1 MKHSFTNH
9 LQAQSMPRRSGGL
22 ETVFQIMLLVIG
34 LGGVWYI
41 RVQHNTNDDNPVITT
56 DQVQLTKGDG
66 TAPFLQII
74 GTPEAGATIHFE
86 IPGFRKQDRYLLDT
100 GWGKHLVLQGSS
112 TEFVY
117 PQPGYYEV
125 KLWRKIDNQ
134 WCLVSKENLQVDN
147 RIRVVSM

>member
-1 MKHSFTNH
+1 
-9 LQAQSMPRRSGGL
+9 MPKRSGGL

-41 RVQHNTNDDNPVITT
+41 RVQHNSNDDTPVITT
-56 DQVQLTKGDG
+56 NEVQPTKE
-66 TAPFLQII
+66 AVKSQLLQII
-74 GTPEAGATIHFE
+74 GTPEAGATIRFE
-86 IPGFRKQDRYLLDT
+86 IPGFQKEDRYLLDT

-117 PQPGYYEV
+117 PQAGYYEV
-125 KLWRKIDNQ
+125 KLWRKVADQ
-134 WCLVSKENLQVDN
+134 WHIVSRENLQVDN